1 MGHAGMSLHRTLAKF
16 GVFAIVM
23 SVLTACLFLVFGEFR
38 GGATS
43 DYSAVFKDASSL
55 EKGDSVRVAGV
66 RVGTVHGVVLRPD
79 NTVLVSFDTDNDIVL
94 TAGTRAAVR
103 YLNLV
108 GDRYLELVEGPGST
122 RVMPHGSQIP
132 ADRTQPALD
141 LDVLLGGLKPVI
153 RGLDPR
159 DVNALTNALLQIF
172 QGQGDTLQSL
182 LSRTSSFSNALANN
196 NTALQGLVDNLDTVL
211 ATLSKEGGRFS
222 DALDK
227 FQRLTTE
234 LANDRDTI
242 GDAIQSLSNGTAS
255 IAGLLSSARPPLAG
269 TVDQLN
275 RLAPLLDTDKGL
287 IDVALQKAPE
297 NYRKLARVGSY
308 GSFVNYYLCGIT
320 IRVTDLQGRTSV
332 FPWIDQKDGRC
343 AEPDA

>member
-1 MGHAGMSLHRTLAKF
+1 MNLRRTAAKF
-16 GVFAIVM
+16 GVFGVVM
-23 SVLTACLFLVFGEFR
+23 SVLTACLFLVFGQYR
-38 GGATS
+38 SGSTS
-43 DYSAVFKDASSL
+43 DYSAVFNDASSL
-55 EKGDSVRVAGV
+55 ETGDSVRVAGV
-66 RVGTVHGVVLRPD
+66 RVGTVDAIKLRPD
-79 NTVLVSFDTDNDIVL
+79 NTVLVSFDADDDVIL
-94 TAGTRAAVR
+94 TTGTRAAVR

-108 GDRYLELVEGPGST
+108 GDRFLELDDGPGST
-122 RVMPHGSQIP
+122 RVMPRGSQIP

-141 LDVLLGGLKPVI
+141 LDLLLGGLKPVI

-159 DVNALTNALLQIF
+159 DVNALTNALLEIF

-182 LSRTSSFSNALANN
+182 LSRTSSFSNVLADN
-196 NTALQGLVDNLDTVL
+196 NTALESLVDNLDKVL
-211 ATLSKEGGRFS
+211 ATLGKEGERFS
-222 DALDK
+222 GTLDR
-227 FQRLTTE
+227 FERLTTE
-234 LANDRDTI
+234 LATDRDTI
-242 GDAIQSLSNGTAS
+242 GDAIDSLSAGTAS

-275 RLAPLLDTDKGL
+275 RLAPLIDKDKGL

-320 IRVTDLQGRTSV
+320 VRVTDLQGRTSV
-332 FPWIDQKDGRC
+332 FPWVRQKEGRC